1 MAVDTKSIKELREK
15 TGAGVA
21 DCREA
26 IEEAKGDMKKAE
38 AFLQKKGFEKA
49 AKKADR
55 ATGSGLVESY
65 VHSGRI
71 GVLVELNCET
81 DFVARTDEFKT
92 LVHEIALQ
100 VSSMN
105 PKTNKELLAQEY
117 IRDSSKTIETLIKE
131 AVGKLGEN
139 IVLGRFSRIEIGRQ

>member
-1 MAVDTKSIKELREK
+1 MEISAKLIKELRDK
-15 TGAGVA
+15 TSAGVN
-21 DCREA
+21 DCKEA
-26 IEEAKGDMKKAE
+26 LTEAKGDMKKAE
-38 AFLQKKGFEKA
+38 VLLQKKGFEKA

-55 ATGSGLVESY
+55 ETGQGLVESY
-65 VHSGRI
+65 VHAGRI

-92 LVHEIALQ
+92 LAHEIALQ

-105 PKTNKELLAQEY
+105 PKNNNELLEQEY

-139 IVLGRFSRIEIGRQ
+139 IVLGRFNRIEIGR